1 MAQDLAA
8 LTKEIF
14 PTAPDRLPLF
24 AVDSQQ
30 QVLAGLQRDIT
41 EGLHLLCLTGPPGSG
56 KTALLQALQQAATGF
71 VALIAA
77 PTPGRLLFD
86 MAKALRL
93 DVPDANESIVRRR
106 LGMRL
111 VSSEQRR
118 SRPLLLIDSAENLL
132 PEDLDLLFH
141 FFPRGHAS
149 VVLASTHDPAAWL
162 GPAEAAP
169 QVDRSYALGALSA
182 AETAGYIQH
191 RLREASLPEDLF
203 QPDAIA
209 TIHEHSGGLPRRI
222 NQLCAEA
229 LARAGAHGDDSVTAS
244 PVQQIAARPPD
255 EPITPAPPDAPAT
268 PPPAPLVARRRRS
281 SQPSQRMEPTLSPPE
296 TDARPAY
303 SVTETTPRT
312 PHRLQRRLRLW
323 RTIAIAL
330 ALLLMAVLAAT
341 LGGTRNAPPL
351 LGTETLRNAL
361 AQLSAMLRPGDGAV
375 GTAADDA
382 DTRTA
387 TAGAAGNAPQP
398 PAAGAAPQ
406 RDATVPQPAA
416 ATPPSTAAPA
426 PVDAAPAAPVAE
438 PAAASPPP
446 DTAPPA
452 TARGEKEV
460 QPEMA
465 PQDSAAAPETAP
477 PDAAGT
483 TANPA
488 AETGA
493 APPAGTDIRT
503 EAAKATPDRRDTS
516 DRLPPGERAR
526 LGRLYAERADYEW
539 RNGDVQAAYRSIQ
552 LGLASDPGNPA
563 LLDMRTRLRSL
574 LRGE

>member
-169 QVDRSYALGALSA
+169 PIVSRQGKR
-182 AETAGYIQH
+182 
-191 RLREASLPEDLF
+191 R
-203 QPDAIA
+203 
-209 TIHEHSGGLPRRI
+209 GGVV
-222 NQLCAEA
+222 
-229 LARAGAHGDDSVTAS
+229 AHK
-244 PVQQIAARPPD
+244 
-255 EPITPAPPDAPAT
+255 
-268 PPPAPLVARRRRS
+268 
-281 SQPSQRMEPTLSPPE
+281 
-296 TDARPAY
+296 
-303 SVTETTPRT
+303 
-312 PHRLQRRLRLW
+312 
-323 RTIAIAL
+323 
-330 ALLLMAVLAAT
+330 
-341 LGGTRNAPPL
+341 
-351 LGTETLRNAL
+351 
-361 AQLSAMLRPGDGAV
+361 GAV
-375 GTAADDA
+375 GDGHRRVQQPERPAG
-382 DTRTA
+382 
-387 TAGAAGNAPQP
+387 AGAAVGGVGIVVHK
-398 PAAGAAPQ
+398 GA
-406 RDATVPQPAA
+406 
-416 ATPPSTAAPA
+416 
-426 PVDAAPAAPVAE
+426 VA
-438 PAAASPPP
+438 
-446 DTAPPA
+446 
-452 TARGEKEV
+452 
-460 QPEMA
+460 
-465 PQDSAAAPETAP
+465 
-477 PDAAGT
+477 
-483 TANPA
+483 
-488 AETGA
+488 
-493 APPAGTDIRT
+493 
-503 EAAKATPDRRDTS
+503 
-516 DRLPPGERAR
+516 
-526 LGRLYAERADYEW
+526 
-539 RNGDVQAAYRSIQ
+539 DV
-552 LGLASDPGNPA
+552 
-563 LLDMRTRLRSL
+563 
-574 LRGE
+574 